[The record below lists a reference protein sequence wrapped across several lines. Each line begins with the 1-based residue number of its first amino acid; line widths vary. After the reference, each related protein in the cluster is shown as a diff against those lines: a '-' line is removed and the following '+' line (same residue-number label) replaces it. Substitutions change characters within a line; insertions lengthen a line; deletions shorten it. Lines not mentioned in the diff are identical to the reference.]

1 VEAANDAQTV
11 WVKTICRK
19 DHSHN
24 KNLSKPILWYRN
36 VYK

>member
-11 WVKTICRK
+11 WVNITRRK
-19 DHSHN
+19 DQSQ
-24 KNLSKPILWYRN
+24 KNLSKPILWYHN